1 MFKDKLYS
9 NVLIGDI
16 FLYLLSL
23 CEITQALL
31 FSKVSFTELPRKGE
45 KPSNLERHDILTL
58 QVINN

>member
-45 KPSNLERHDILTL
+45 KPSNLRMT
-58 QVINN
+58 